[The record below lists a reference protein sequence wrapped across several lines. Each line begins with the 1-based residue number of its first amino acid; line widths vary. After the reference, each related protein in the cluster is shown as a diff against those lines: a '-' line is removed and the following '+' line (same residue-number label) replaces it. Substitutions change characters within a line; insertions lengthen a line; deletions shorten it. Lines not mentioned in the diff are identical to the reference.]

1 MASFPSRNAI
11 LGCLLGS
18 AVGDSVGL
26 SCEGLS
32 KRRQRRLFPEITGP
46 SLLFRRGMVSD
57 DTEHACMVAQAL
69 IASAG
74 EVDAFTRSLARQ
86 LRVWLALLPAGV
98 GFATLRAVVKLWLGI
113 SPTRSGVF
121 SAGNGPAMRS
131 PLLGVCF
138 GHDGRRLG
146 ALVRASTRLTHTDP
160 KAEYGALAAALA
172 ASMASRAPGARVT
185 GAEYARELRGFLPAD
200 AGELLELVD
209 RAVDSVAERR
219 STEAFAEA
227 IGGGRGVSGYIYQTV
242 PVVVHAWLAHQD
254 DYRAAIT
261 AAIRC
266 GGDTDTV
273 AATLGGI
280 LGAGLGAAG
289 LPADWLARLWEW
301 PRSVTW
307 MSGLGER
314 LAEVA
319 ADGASREP
327 LRLPVAG
334 LLARNGFFLLVV
346 LGHGFRR
353 LLPPY

>member
-1 MASFPSRNAI
+1 M
-11 LGCLLGS
+11 
-18 AVGDSVGL
+18 GL
-26 SCEGLS
+26 ACEGLS

-46 SLLFRRGMVSD
+46 SLVFQRGMVSD

-98 GFATLRAVVKLWLGI
+98 GFATLRAVVKLWLGCA
-113 SPTRSGVF
+113 PTRSGVF

-138 GHDGRRLG
+138 GHDAQRLG
-146 ALVRASTRLTHTDP
+146 DLVRAATRLTHTAP

-185 GAEYARELRGFLPAD
+185 GAEYICELRRLLPAD
-200 AGELLELVD
+200 ARELLELVA
-209 RAVDSVAERR
+209 RAVESVAERQ

-242 PVVVHAWLAHQD
+242 PVVVHAWLEHQG

-261 AAIRC
+261 AAVRC

-280 LGAGLGAAG
+280 VGAGLGAAG

-301 PRSVTW
+301 PRTVTW

-319 ADGASREP
+319 ADGVNREP
-327 LRLPVAG
+327 LGLPVAG
-334 LLARNGFFLLVV
+334 LLARNGLFLMVV
-346 LGHGFRR
+346 LAHGFRR

>member
-1 MASFPSRNAI
+1 M
-11 LGCLLGS
+11 
-18 AVGDSVGL
+18 GL
-26 SCEGLS
+26 ACEGLS

-46 SLLFRRGMVSD
+46 SLFLQRGMVSD

-74 EVDAFTRSLARQ
+74 EVDAFTRSLARE

-98 GFATLRAVVKLWLGI
+98 GFATLRAVVKLWLGCA
-113 SPTRSGVF
+113 PTRSGVF

-138 GHDGRRLG
+138 GHDAQRLG
-146 ALVRASTRLTHTDP
+146 DLVRASTRLTHTDP

-185 GAEYARELRGFLPAD
+185 GAEYICELRRLLPAD
-200 AGELLELVD
+200 ARELLELVA
-209 RAVDSVAERR
+209 RAVESVAERQ

-242 PVVVHAWLAHQD
+242 PVVVHAWLAHQG

-261 AAIRC
+261 AAVRC

-280 LGAGLGAAG
+280 VGAGLGAAG

-314 LAEVA
+314 LADVA
-319 ADGASREP
+319 ADGTSRAP
-327 LRLPVAG
+327 LRLPVTG
-334 LLARNGFFLLVV
+334 LLARNGFFLLLV

>member
-1 MASFPSRNAI
+1 MAALPSRDAI

-46 SLLFRRGMVSD
+46 SLVFQRGMVSD

-74 EVDAFTRSLARQ
+74 DVDAFTRSLARQ

-98 GFATLRAVVKLWLGI
+98 GFATLRAVVKLWLGCA
-113 SPTRSGVF
+113 PTRSGVF

-138 GHDGRRLG
+138 GHDAQRLED
-146 ALVRASTRLTHTDP
+146 LVRASTRLTHTDP

-185 GAEYARELRGFLPAD
+185 GAEYIRELRRLLPAD
-200 AGELLELVD
+200 ARELLELVA
-209 RAVDSVAERR
+209 RAIESVAERQ
-219 STEAFAEA
+219 STEAFAET

-242 PVVVHAWLAHQD
+242 PVVVHGWLAHQG

-261 AAIRC
+261 AAVRC

-280 LGAGLGAAG
+280 VGAGLGAAG

-301 PRSVTW
+301 PRTVTW

-319 ADGASREP
+319 ADGVRREP
-327 LRLPVAG
+327 LGLPLAG
-334 LLARNGFFLLVV
+334 LLARNGLFLMIV
-346 LGHGFRR
+346 LAHGLRR